1 MHILSRLHLPITA
14 WVVLVSIVLWVAV
27 VTTLR
32 TVVGVSPQFLLYVLQ
47 PLGALVLALGLWWV
61 TRDKRDRLRRTNE
74 KVGITASVMALW
86 AIVYF
91 LSGLLFTYA
100 HNPLWGGVW
109 QMVLNLIAYVA
120 FGVGVEY
127 VRHRFILLI
136 GRRQPLL
143 RGGVVVAVF
152 MLPYIAL
159 VMPQLITASGA
170 SVIELIGT
178 VFIPVLVQNIVLTY
192 LAYTAGLQSMLVY
205 RMATDLLLL
214 LPIAPRHDW
223 YMVAMGSLLVGTILL
238 LTLDRTRQDR
248 SRVFHFRRRH
258 INWAGESAFGLTLVG
273 LVLFMTGVFSYHPVA
288 IMSGSMSPIYNRGD
302 MVVVQRYDPEMD
314 IQKGNIVQYVVDGVS
329 ITHRVVE
336 ISTTQGGPVYTTKGD
351 NSADNDPWQV
361 TTDQLRGVVRGRI
374 PLVGYPTV
382 LLNEWMHR

>member
-1 MHILSRLHLPITA
+1 MS
-14 WVVLVSIVLWVAV
+14 VVLWAAV
-27 VTTLR
+27 VTALR

-47 PLGALVLALGLWWV
+47 PLGALVLALGLRWV
-61 TRDKRDRLRRTNE
+61 TRDKRDRLHRTNE
-74 KVGITASVMALW
+74 KLGITASVMALW

-91 LSGLLFTYA
+91 LSGLLFTYSY
-100 HNPLWGGVW
+100 NPLWGGVW
-109 QMVLNLIAYVA
+109 QTVLNLIAYVV
-120 FGVGVEY
+120 FGMGVEY
-127 VRHRFILLI
+127 GRHRFILLI

-143 RGGVVVAVF
+143 RGCVVAAVF

-159 VMPQLITASGA
+159 VMPQLMAASGA

-178 VFIPVLVQNIVLTY
+178 VFIPAVVQSIVLTY

-205 RMATDLLLL
+205 RTATDLLVL
-214 LPIAPRHDW
+214 LPIIPRYDW
-223 YMVAMGSLLVGTILL
+223 YMVAMDSLLVGTILL

-248 SRVFHFRRRH
+248 SRVLHFQRRH
-258 INWAGESAFGLTLVG
+258 INWVGESAFGLTLLG
-273 LVLFMTGVFSYHPVA
+273 LVLFMTGVFSYHPIA

-302 MVVVQRYDPEMD
+302 MVIVQQYNPEMD
-314 IQKGNIVQYVVDGVS
+314 IQRGTIVQYTVDGAS

-336 ISTTQGGPVYTTKGD
+336 ISTTQGKLVYTTKGD
-351 NSADNDPWQV
+351 NNADNDPWQV

-374 PLVGYPTV
+374 PLIGYPTV